1 MSLTRSLPDV
11 VPGELITAKRF
22 NKVQR
27 LASAVRTSGAGMAL
41 GGNDYFRSIA
51 TVSEGGVSSVRF
63 TIQVV
68 EDDYLRG
75 FETRDAAAGGGSET
89 EVFVS
94 KPPKLRRT
102 PWDGNAVV
110 LRGKTITYNYT
121 GIDSRK
127 ASSPGE
133 TDEAQFIVEP
143 YQAGDIIDIL
153 RVTRPTGVAVVDQA
167 GGSIK
172 RLDLNTDGRM
182 WGYQIPGE

>member
-11 VPGELITAKRF
+11 APGDPITAKRF

-27 LASAVRTSGAGMAL
+27 LASAVRTSGAGMTI

-51 TVSEGGVSSVRF
+51 TVSEGGTKSVRF

-75 FETRDAAAGGGSET
+75 FETDNATAGGGSET
-89 EVFVS
+89 EVLVS

-102 PWDGNAVV
+102 PWDGTVRVV
-110 LRGKTITYNYT
+110 RGVSITYNYL
-121 GIDSRK
+121 GIDHRR
-127 ASSPGE
+127 ASAQGE
-133 TDEAQFIVEP
+133 VSEDQYIVEP
-143 YQAGDIIDIL
+143 YQAGDVIDIL
-153 RVTRPTGVAVVDQA
+153 RVIRLTGVAVVDQA
-167 GGSIK
+167 AGSIR

-182 WGYQIPGE
+182 WGFLIPE

>member
-11 VPGELITAKRF
+11 VPGDPITAQRF

-27 LASAVRTSGAGMAL
+27 LASAVRTSGAGMSL

-51 TVSEGGVSSVRF
+51 TVSEGGTKSVRF

-75 FETRDAAAGGGSET
+75 FETEDAAAEGGNET

-102 PWDGNAVV
+102 PWDGAIVV
-110 LRGKTITYNYT
+110 IRGKEITYNYT
-121 GIDSRK
+121 SIDSRR
-127 ASSPGE
+127 ASSLGE
-133 TDEAQFIVEP
+133 TDEDQFIVEP

-182 WGYQIPGE
+182 WGYLVPE